1 MAGVSLCSVCVG
13 QAGWQ
18 CPGLAYQGKE
28 CPACATTAVMW
39 TPAVHVSPSRALTV
53 PMPPGI
59 GLTWS
64 NTCARTLA
72 RDRFRALCAIT
83 GQVID
88 RRSGNTSCATNEID
102 KPPSGP
108 QTAHPS
114 YHGLAVTQSVDRAA
128 EAIYTSFCYFL
139 LFLLNVI
146 CSSSFVSRISLFL
159 LHGYHSLVLSV
170 SSFPLYFCPLV
181 SPLFFF
187 I

>member
-1 MAGVSLCSVCVG
+1 MHDKLQKTTTKEWATLMAGVSLCSVCVG

-53 PMPPGI
+53 PMLPGI

-72 RDRFRALCAIT
+72 KDLFRALCAIT

-102 KPPSGP
+102 KPPP
-108 QTAHPS
+108 
-114 YHGLAVTQSVDRAA
+114 GLKLPNHLTMAW
-128 EAIYTSFCYFL
+128 L
-139 LFLLNVI
+139 
-146 CSSSFVSRISLFL
+146 
-159 LHGYHSLVLSV
+159 
-170 SSFPLYFCPLV
+170 
-181 SPLFFF
+181 
-187 I
+187 